1 MTYTWDEIF
10 AAMQQRREKNGPILE
25 QMISIRN
32 RYNGD
37 WVVPYLTQDEAP
49 ELPPLTPS
57 IIANTIDNYGMRAG
71 SVLPAIRCPAVDP
84 TKQTGTRSREYA
96 NIRRRALTA
105 TYNRSKM
112 QLLLRR
118 AYRHL
123 AGYASA
129 CMVVVPD
136 LTRRSMPKVEV
147 RDPLNCYPDPKTG
160 DNFDDPENV
169 GFIFSKS
176 SDWIMSRYPETRDII
191 SRGTRGEQ
199 LWDMVEWLDQD
210 DCVIGL
216 MGPQDTAFFRNIT
229 EPMRWSME
237 LRRWPNRI
245 GMVPAVCPGRVT
257 LDRVASQLTHIT
269 GITDLMA
276 RMMALDIM
284 AKEKSIFPDRYV
296 LGKSGQTPMI
306 VGGEW
311 KDGRSGEMNLVLDA
325 DSIGSLPFSPDPTA
339 SQAIDRLERNARVS
353 AGLVPQMGGE
363 TYGALRTGRGIDALM
378 GAAVDP
384 VIQEMQEIMA
394 AALPTLNEAILETY
408 KAYWPNKLYVM
419 ESGWAKDPGEVSF
432 TPAKH
437 FETTS
442 NAVSYPIAGADAQQ
456 TNIIVGQMVGAG
468 LMSRHSARESHPW
481 IGDATSEAARVDE
494 EMMEQTMM
502 QALQTQVMGGALP
515 VVMLAEIEKARRE
528 DPAGDIFTAVEVANR
543 RLQEQQ
549 AQAPP
554 EPGPDQ
560 LAAPETQ
567 PGLTP
572 PQPGQAAPP
581 QPGQIGAT
589 ENQRG
594 LRELM
599 NALAQ
604 TSRSARP
611 S

>member
-1 MTYTWDEIF
+1 MAYSWDEIF
-10 AAMQQRREKNGPILE
+10 AAMQQRREKNTPILE
-25 QMISIRN
+25 QMITIRN

-37 WVVPYLTQDEAP
+37 WVVPYLTQEEAP

-57 IIANTIDNYGMRAG
+57 IIANTIDQYGQRAG

-84 TKQTGTRSREYA
+84 SKQTGTRSREYA

-105 TYNRSKM
+105 TYDASRM
-112 QLLLRR
+112 QLLLRK

-123 AGYASA
+123 AGYAT
-129 CMVVVPD
+129 CCLIVTPD
-136 LTRRSMPKVEV
+136 FVKRQPRIEV
-147 RDPLNCYPDPKTG
+147 RDPLNAYPDPRTG
-160 DNFDDPENV
+160 ENFADPENV

-176 SDWIMSRYPETRDII
+176 SDWIMERYPETRPLIG
-191 SRGTRGEQ
+191 RYVRGEQ
-199 LWDMVEWLDQD
+199 LWDMVEWVDAD

-245 GMVPAVCPGRVT
+245 GMVPAIIPGRVT

-296 LGKSGQTPMI
+296 IGKSGMTPQI

-311 KDGRSGEMNLVLDA
+311 QDGRSGNMNLVLDA

-353 AGLVPQMGGE
+353 SGLVPQMGGE

-384 VIQEMQEIMA
+384 VIQEMQEIMSAWLPSLNA
-394 AALPTLNEAILETY
+394 AVFETY
-408 KAYWPNKLYVM
+408 KAYWPQREYHM
-419 ESGWAKDPGEVSF
+419 ISGWAKDTGEVRF
-432 TPAKH
+432 TPSKH
-437 FETTS
+437 FEISS
-442 NAVSYPIAGADAQQ
+442 NATSYPIAGADAQQ

-468 LMSRHSARESHPW
+468 LMSRASARESHPW
-481 IGDATSEAARVDE
+481 IGDAAAEQARIDE
-494 EMMEQTMM
+494 EMMEMTMM
-502 QALQTQVMGGALP
+502 QAIQQQAMTNPAFLLMIP
-515 VVMLAEIEKARRE
+515 EIEKARRQ
-528 DPAGDIFTAVEVANR
+528 DPSGDIITAVETAQR
-543 RLQEQQ
+543 RVQEQQ

-560 LAAPETQ
+560 LAAPEAQ
-567 PGLTP
+567 PGM
-572 PQPGQAAPP
+572 AAPP
-581 QPGQIGAT
+581 PSGEPGPGQIGAT

-604 TSRSARP
+604 TSRTA
-611 S
+611 